1 MTESLANTGF
11 GIYVHWPFCLSK
23 CPYCDF
29 NSHVRGSIDEDRW
42 RKALLRELDTAA
54 EAAPDRIVTSVF
66 FGGGTPS
73 LMPPAIVAALLDRIA
88 HHWDV
93 DKNVEITLEA
103 NPTSV
108 ESGRFQAFRTAGVNR
123 ASLGVQA
130 LDDPSLKFLGRDH
143 GVADARAAVA
153 LAQRIFPRYSFD
165 LIYARP
171 DQTVSAWRREL
182 RDALAMAGDHISLY
196 QLTIEPGTV
205 FHTKFRRGDF
215 PVPDANSAA
224 GLFETTQEILGG
236 AGMPAYEVSNHAT
249 PGAEGRHNLV
259 YWRYQDYIG
268 VGPGAHGRLTEIST
282 PGNLT
287 KWATSQFR
295 NPDSWL
301 DHVEK
306 TGSGMESR
314 DALDASERL
323 TEVMIMGLRLSEG
336 VPESRLCGETGQG
349 FGNAFD
355 PAHLDAL
362 INEGLLHL
370 EKGRLSATPAGRQR
384 LNAVLDYLLP

>member
-1 MTESLANTGF
+1 VTDPQTDSGF

-29 NSHVRGSIDEDRW
+29 NSHVRDSIDEDRW
-42 RKALLRELDTAA
+42 RKALLRELDTVA
-54 EAAPDRIVTSVF
+54 ETTTGRTVTSVF

-88 HHWDV
+88 EHWTV

-108 ESGRFQAFRTAGVNR
+108 ESSRFQAFRTAGVNR

-130 LDDPSLKFLGRDH
+130 LDDSSLKFLGREH
-143 GVADARAAVA
+143 GVAEARAAVA

-171 DQTVSAWRREL
+171 DQTVAAWRNEL
-182 RDALAMAGDHISLY
+182 RDALAMAADHISLY

-224 GLFETTQEILGG
+224 GLFEATQEILGG
-236 AGMPAYEVSNHAT
+236 AGMPAYEVSNHAA

-268 VGPGAHGRLTEIST
+268 VGPGAHGRVTA
-282 PGNLT
+282 NAT

-301 DHVEK
+301 NHVEE

-336 VPESRLCGETGQG
+336 VPESRLRAETGQG
-349 FGNAFD
+349 FDAAFD

-362 INEGLLHL
+362 TNEGLLRL
-370 EKGRLSATPAGRQR
+370 EMGRLSATPAGRQR